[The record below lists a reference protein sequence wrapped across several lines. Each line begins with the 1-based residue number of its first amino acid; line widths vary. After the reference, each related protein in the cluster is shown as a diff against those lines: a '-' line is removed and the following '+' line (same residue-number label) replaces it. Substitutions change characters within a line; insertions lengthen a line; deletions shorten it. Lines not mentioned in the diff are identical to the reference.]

1 MLPIESIGFNFQ
13 YRNFSIGNICRTFSF
28 HRNIYVARSPF
39 IESEYS
45 RRIFDVTSTAL
56 DTIVPSDFAVYM
68 LTSAYREAWFAIDA
82 VAFILSRE
90 RIHSIK
96 FAMRAKDGQT
106 ITWSWRVGLASL
118 TESII
123 PYPNHQ
129 SLLGSCLFN
138 MHASIVC
145 G

>member
-1 MLPIESIGFNFQ
+1 MLSIESIGFNFQ

-45 RRIFDVTSTAL
+45 RRIRRYKHRIRYYRSKWFRG
-56 DTIVPSDFAVYM
+56 IH
-68 LTSAYREAWFAIDA
+68 AYREAWFAIDA

-129 SLLGSCLFN
+129 SLLRSCLFN

>member
-28 HRNIYVARSPF
+28 HRNIYGSTVSIHRK
-39 IESEYS
+39 
-45 RRIFDVTSTAL
+45 RIFKTNIRRYKHRIRYYRSKWFRG
-56 DTIVPSDFAVYM
+56 IH
-68 LTSAYREAWFAIDA
+68 AYREAWFAIDA

-129 SLLGSCLFN
+129 SLLRSCLFN